1 MAVDLTR
8 IRAIKDSEWSDE
20 AIRAA
25 IGACDADRAAE
36 LAFARA
42 LAGREVDARLVAEI
56 LPGVRSMGVA
66 IALLGLA
73 SGDRAAAWM
82 ELVEQRRIPDLRSA
96 LDVELLALRAA
107 HRDGAPPAEVA
118 RACRRIARLDL
129 DADAG
134 ALLYTFA
141 TSLGDP
147 ALSKLV
153 ADLRDVVDDDLSRE
167 FILSVKR
174 LEAKALRQ
182 QLESLP
188 EVPDA
193 TPPPAA
199 FTVRAAP
206 SVGRNEPCPCG
217 SGQKYKKCCADK
229 DAQQTGSPIRGMSW
243 DDYLTRGADRMSQE
257 DIDRLTLRD
266 LARVDLGKL
275 ADLPLIT
282 AFRRFVVELAWQ
294 RAALVLDEWARRHGA
309 PEADEHRVEL
319 IMSALQHERVDIA
332 AAEIAKVANPADVAI
347 ESLEVALRAPPSGV
361 LAALEAQCA
370 ATLRKEPTTEVVDLA
385 LGVLHALPALGILV
399 ARGAVGPGTLDNQ
412 FIGEDIE
419 TARDQLGLPP
429 GDRVWDV
436 IAALEESDE
445 DDDEETDGEA
455 KQLATNLR
463 VTSARVDE
471 LEQQLARAQKELT
484 QRKVTPAASA
494 AAAVPAD
501 RDRERE
507 LRAKIDELKSLVSEG
522 NEERGELRRQLAA
535 QSRATRAAA
544 PEARAEV
551 EAEHDEGE
559 DVAPPRGISIPVVS
573 RRVQDALA
581 DAPAAV
587 AAEMLKLLG
596 GLAAGDGFTWRG
608 TKPAQDM
615 PRPVLMARV
624 GIHYR
629 LLFRI
634 EDGMLHT
641 LDFVTRENLDVTLK
655 RLRTT
660 KA

>member
-8 IRAIKDSEWSDE
+8 IRAIRAPEWGDD

-25 IGACDADRAAE
+25 LAACDADRAAE

-42 LAGREVDARLVAEI
+42 LAGQEVDARLVAEI
-56 LPGVRSMGVA
+56 LPGIRSMGVA

-73 SGDRAAAWM
+73 TGERAAAWM
-82 ELVEQRRIPDLRSA
+82 EMVQKRRIPDLRSA

-107 HRDGAPPAEVA
+107 HRDGAPAAEVA
-118 RACRRIARLDL
+118 RAARRIARLDL

-141 TSLGDP
+141 RSLGDP

-153 ADLRDVVDDDLSRE
+153 ADLADVAEEDLSRE

-174 LEAKALRQ
+174 LEAKALKQ

-193 TPPPAA
+193 APPPAA

-243 DDYLTRGADRMSQE
+243 DDYLTKGADRMSQE
-257 DIDRLTLRD
+257 DIDRLSLRD

-275 ADLPLIT
+275 ADVPLIT
-282 AFRRFVVELAWQ
+282 AYRRFLDELAYE
-294 RAALVLDEWARRHGA
+294 RASLALDEWAKRHGQEDA
-309 PEADEHRVEL
+309 DDHRLELLMRAAHHEAFDV
-319 IMSALQHERVDIA
+319 VA
-332 AAEIAKVANPADVAI
+332 AQLAKVADPSDYAT
-347 ESLEVALRAPPSGV
+347 ERLELVLRAGGSQA
-361 LAALEAQCA
+361 LAALEARCA
-370 ATLRKEPTTEVVDLA
+370 EILAKEPTTDTIDLA
-385 LGVLHALPALGILV
+385 VALMRAVPALGILV
-399 ARGAVGPGTLDNQ
+399 ARGCLRPGGIENDIL
-412 FIGEDIE
+412 GEDVE
-419 TARDQLGLPP
+419 ATRDRLGLPP
-429 GDRVWDV
+429 GDSIWDLM
-436 IAALEESDE
+436 ALVDADE
-445 DDDEETDGEA
+445 TPQKDDGET
-455 KQLATNLR
+455 KKLQTNLR
-463 VTSARVDE
+463 VTSARIDE
-471 LEQQLARAQKELT
+471 LEAQLSRAQGELK
-484 QRKVTPAASA
+484 QRKAEPVTSIAPL
-494 AAAVPAD
+494 D
-501 RDRERE
+501 RDREKE
-507 LRAKIDELKSLVSEG
+507 LRAKIEELKGLVSEG
-522 NEERGELRRQLAA
+522 NEERSELRQQLAA
-535 QSRATRAAA
+535 QSRVARAAA
-544 PEARAEV
+544 PEEPAPEV
-551 EAEHDEGE
+551 EEPDEVE
-559 DVAPPRGISIPVVS
+559 DAAPPRGISIPVIS

-581 DAPAAV
+581 GAPVSV
-587 AAEMLKLLG
+587 ASEMLKLLG

-615 PRPVLMARV
+615 PKPVLMARV

-641 LDFVTRENLDVTLK
+641 LDFVTRENLDTTLK
-655 RLRTT
+655 RIRTT